1 LSWYSCK
8 PFIGTSRKKNA
19 LKFTYLQKA
28 ILFLESEIE
37 LLKLPFSQA
46 NQPVNNSIIPNKSKV
61 YFIPAPKRLG
71 IDSMGEFATT
81 FELSRQFLDENG
93 NPAPYIH
100 IAEALELAFN
110 FTFGSA
116 YKSKARVFSRK
127 PFNLTKAL
135 DYLKNLLIR
144 ESRNREQTR

>member
-1 LSWYSCK
+1 
-8 PFIGTSRKKNA
+8 
-19 LKFTYLQKA
+19 LKFAYLKKA

-37 LLKLPFSQA
+37 LLKLPFWQA
-46 NQPVNNSIIPNKSKV
+46 NQPVSNSVIPQKSKV
-61 YFIPAPKRLG
+61 YFIPDPKRLG

-81 FELSRQFLDENG
+81 FELSGQFIGENG
-93 NPAPYIH
+93 NPVHFIH

-110 FTFGSA
+110 FTFGNA

-144 ESRNREQTR
+144 ENRNRDKTR